1 MVVHDGMFNT
11 NASLAIAINPVAD
24 SDPVINPDGNPN
36 MTENMG
42 PVPIVYNITDNDQL
56 NDHQLI
62 EQVTITLN
70 NPIMD
75 EVNICWI
82 CAVLHVHI

>member
-1 MVVHDGMFNT
+1 MFNAT
-11 NASLAIAINPVAD
+11 THSVIKIVPVAD
-24 SDPVINPDGNPN
+24 NDPIINPDGNPN

-42 PVPIVYNITDNDQL
+42 PVSIVYDITDADQL

-70 NPIMD
+70 NPLMD
-75 EVNICWI
+75 EVSIT
-82 CAVLHVHI
+82 

>member
-1 MVVHDGMFNT
+1 MFNT
-11 NASLAIAINPVAD
+11 TTYSVIKIVPVAD
-24 SDPVINPDGNPN
+24 NDPVINPDGNPN

-42 PVPIVYNITDNDQL
+42 PVSIVYDITDADQL

-70 NPIMD
+70 NPLMD
-75 EVNICWI
+75 EVSIT
-82 CAVLHVHI
+82 